1 VANGTY
7 GECIECG
14 EPIPAARLE
23 VNPTARRCAACQARH
38 EKLTGTL

>member
-1 VANGTY
+1 VKLAPLFT
-7 GECIECG
+7 CCG

-38 EKLTGTL
+38 EKLTGAL